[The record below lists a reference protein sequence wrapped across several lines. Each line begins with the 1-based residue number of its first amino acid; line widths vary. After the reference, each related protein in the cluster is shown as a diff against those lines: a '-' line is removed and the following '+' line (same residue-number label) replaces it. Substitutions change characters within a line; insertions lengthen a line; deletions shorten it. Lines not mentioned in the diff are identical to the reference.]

1 MSTLVLVRHG
11 RSTANAAGILAGRAE
26 GVVLDE
32 TGESQAAKAAAR
44 LAALDLV
51 GIVSSPLERCQQTA
65 AAISKSQSK
74 RVRVG
79 TDRRFTECGYGE
91 WEGRPLRE
99 LAKEP
104 LWKSVQSAPSTVT
117 FPGGESMQAMQDRAL
132 KAIERRREVFETHF
146 GKDAVWAV
154 VSHGDVIKSILA
166 DALGIEL
173 DKFQRIQI
181 NPASISVIRYGDMPQ
196 VLATNTSDGDLSELI
211 TRPTVPQ
218 R

>member
-1 MSTLVLVRHG
+1 MSTLVLIRHG
-11 RSTANAAGILAGRAE
+11 RSTANAAGILAGRTA
-26 GVVLDE
+26 GVTLDE
-32 TGESQAAKAAAR
+32 AGERQAARAAER
-44 LAALDLV
+44 LAGVPLV
-51 GIVSSPLERCQQTA
+51 GIVSSPLERCQTTA
-65 AAISKSQSK
+65 RLIAKAQSAK
-74 RVRVG
+74 VRVG
-79 TDRRFTECGYGE
+79 VDQRFTECGYGE

-104 LWKSVQSAPSTVT
+104 LWKDVQSAPSTVT
-117 FPGGESMQAMQDRAL
+117 FPGGESMQAMQERAL
-132 KAIERRREVFETHF
+132 RAVVRRRAFFETDF

-181 NPASISVIRYGDMPQ
+181 NPASISVIRYGDTPQ
-196 VLATNTSDGDLSELI
+196 VLATNTSEGDLSELLGK
-211 TRPTVPQ
+211 PVPQ